1 MDLVRQDDK
10 PNNSIYLEG
19 PSPGKYAVYV
29 FFSKEELDVLVAAA
43 GKKNIAKYIR
53 DLVLEEVGIDDI

>member
-1 MDLVRQDDK
+1 
-10 PNNSIYLEG
+10 
-19 PSPGKYAVYV
+19 VYV